1 MAGLEPGQTRQRR
14 RGWWRGATAFLAA
27 VALGGC
33 ASSGAGADGSGDGA
47 LLGNS
52 TSASGSYLAARH
64 AERVRDIPAAAR
76 FMDRLLEED
85 FANLELLNR
94 GHYLLVADGRVA
106 EAAKVARRI
115 VELQS
120 AATLPSLTLVAE
132 DAKAG
137 RFAAAEQR
145 MQALPTTG
153 ANRVL
158 TPLLSAWLAAAQG
171 EAERALTLLRP
182 LAEITGMRAFQDLH
196 AGLIAE
202 LGGRS
207 AEAEQSYRAVLEAQ
221 ENLSLRVVEIA
232 GRYFE
237 RTGRPEEAK
246 TIYRR
251 YLDQNPDSAMMGQA
265 LKRIGAGRTPEA
277 LVPSGSDG
285 LAEAFYNLALV
296 LRQDTDGQGA
306 LFYARLALHLRPALS
321 AALVLLG
328 ESLET
333 QSRREDA
340 NAAYEKVP
348 AGEALSYVARLRIAS
363 NLNAM
368 DRPDEAIERLD
379 ALASEYPE
387 QIEPLVTLGNLL
399 RVRERFAA
407 AAAAYD
413 RAVARLRQPD
423 KRHWSLFYAR
433 GIALERSKQWPRAE
447 ADFIK
452 ALDLQPEQ
460 PDVLNYLAYSW
471 VEQGVNFERA
481 RAMLERAVALR
492 PNNGYIVDSLGWV
505 LYRKGLY
512 DEATPL
518 LERAVELQPEDPVIL
533 DHLGDAY
540 WRVGR
545 QSEARF
551 QWQRSLANKPEAEL
565 KRSLEEKL
573 VRGIETPAANRQ
585 TTP

>member
-1 MAGLEPGQTRQRR
+1 MAAFEPGHNRDRKQRR
-14 RGWWRGATAFLAA
+14 WHGAIAVLA
-27 VALGGC
+27 VMMLGGC
-33 ASSGAGADGSGDGA
+33 ASSGAGADGAAGGRGLGDAG
-47 LLGNS
+47 
-52 TSASGSYLAARH
+52 SASGSYLAARH
-64 AERVRDIPAAAR
+64 AERIRDIPAAAR
-76 FMDRLLEED
+76 YMDRLIEED

-94 GHYLLVADGRVA
+94 GHYLMVADGRVA
-106 EAAKVARRI
+106 EAAAVARRI
-115 VELQS
+115 LELQP
-120 AATLPSLTLVAE
+120 AATLPTLTLVAA

-137 RFAAAEQR
+137 RFAAAEKQ
-145 MQALPTTG
+145 MQALPATG

-158 TPLLSAWLAAAQG
+158 TPLLSAWLVAAQG
-171 EAERALTLLRP
+171 DAERALTVLRP
-182 LAEITGMRAFQDLH
+182 LAEVSGMKAFHDLH
-196 AGLIAE
+196 AGMIAE
-202 LGGRS
+202 LGGRR
-207 AEAEQSYRAVLEAQ
+207 AEAEQSYRAVLTAQ

-237 RTGRPEEAK
+237 RTGDRGEASAL
-246 TIYRR
+246 YRR
-251 YLDQNPDSAMMGQA
+251 YLEQNPDSAMMGQA
-265 LKRIGAGRTPEA
+265 LKRIGAGQTPEP
-277 LVPSGSDG
+277 LIRSGADG

-296 LRQDTDGQGA
+296 LRQDTDGQAA
-306 LFYARLALHLRPALS
+306 LFYARLALDLRPTLS
-321 AALVLLG
+321 AALILLG
-328 ESLET
+328 ESLEA
-333 QSRREDA
+333 QGRREEA
-340 NAAYEKVP
+340 IAAYGKVP
-348 AGEALSYVARLRIAS
+348 TDEALSYVARLRIAS

-368 DRPDEAIERLD
+368 DRPDEAADHLS
-379 ALASEYPE
+379 ALADEYPD

-399 RVRERFAA
+399 RVRERFGAA
-407 AAAAYD
+407 VGAYD
-413 RAVARLRQPD
+413 RAIDRLKLPD

-433 GIALERSKQWPRAE
+433 GIALERSKQWSRAE
-447 ADFIK
+447 GDFIK

-492 PNNGYIVDSLGWV
+492 PNNGFIVDSLGWV

-545 QSEARF
+545 LSEARF

-565 KRSLEEKL
+565 KRQLDEKL
-573 VRGIETPAANRQ
+573 VRGLETPAANRQ
-585 TTP
+585 TSP